1 VDIDFGTA
9 DDELKAL
16 DVGLNFGAGIEVKA
30 IQLGLNYGLG
40 LTNLEN
46 VEDEVWKNR
55 MFSVTIAYFF

>member
-1 VDIDFGTA
+1 
-9 DDELKAL
+9 
-16 DVGLNFGAGIEVKA
+16 
-30 IQLGLNYGLG
+30 LGLNYGLG